1 MRRFWK
7 QDRFS
12 ALNRNQAHTLTDRA
26 LWNALPMISSEFAAN
41 RIRLALVLS
50 ELRPGGME
58 RVVVHLADGLAG
70 RAVPVE
76 VLCLQGP
83 GALAPLLTG
92 KGISVLPLESHAGRD
107 LRALWGL
114 RRELRRSGPDIVHL
128 HDYASLPYAAL
139 ANLCGGRKLVFTAH
153 GLLYD
158 GFEPLRKRLR
168 FFSRFLDGISAVSEK
183 VAERHREYLGW
194 RGPIDII
201 PNGVPEAPP
210 DADARRRV
218 RSELGCADETH
229 LFLAVGNP
237 RPEKGFEDLLEAAAL
252 LRKQSHAFMVAI
264 AGSLNESEYCRGLL
278 ARLQT
283 LNLSDHCRFLGFRQD
298 TPALYSAADSL
309 VLSSRSEG
317 LPMVILEAMTAGL
330 PVIATRGGGI
340 PDAVGDCARLV
351 DARNPPALAE
361 AMLEIQSSGETRR
374 TLGAAGKEHAAKH
387 HGIGRMVDQYL
398 AWYERILANR

>member
-1 MRRFWK
+1 
-7 QDRFS
+7 
-12 ALNRNQAHTLTDRA
+12 
-26 LWNALPMISSEFAAN
+26 MISSEFAAN

-58 RVVVHLADGLAG
+58 RVVVHLADEMAG

-107 LRALWGL
+107 LRALRGL
-114 RRELRRSGPDIVHL
+114 RRELLRARVNIIHL

-139 ANLCGGRKLVFTAH
+139 ANLYGGRKMVFTAH

-158 GFEPLRKRLR
+158 GFEPLRRRLR
-168 FFSRFLDGISAVSEK
+168 FFSRFLDGISAVSEQ

-218 RSELGCADETH
+218 RSELGCSDETH

-252 LRKQSHAFMVAI
+252 VREKSGAFLVAI

-283 LNLSDHCRFLGFRQD
+283 LNLTGHCRFLGFRQD
-298 TPALYSAADSL
+298 TAALYAAADSL

-330 PVIATRGGGI
+330 PVIATRVGGI

-361 AMLEIQSSGETRR
+361 AMLEIQSRGEMRR

-398 AWYERILANR
+398 AWYERILANW

>member
-1 MRRFWK
+1 M
-7 QDRFS
+7 Q
-12 ALNRNQAHTLTDRA
+12 NRA
-26 LWNALPMISSEFAAN
+26 I
-41 RIRLALVLS
+41 ALVVS
-50 ELRPGGME
+50 EMRAGGME
-58 RVVVHLADGLAG
+58 RIVAHLAESYKERNYRCMVFCTERPGILSDYLEKMQIEFESIGSSVFKIESVWRLG
-70 RAVPVE
+70 RA
-76 VLCLQGP
+76 LQNFDSS
-83 GALAPLLTG
+83 
-92 KGISVLPLESHAGRD
+92 I
-107 LRALWGL
+107 
-114 RRELRRSGPDIVHL
+114 IHL

-139 ANLCGGRKLVFTAH
+139 ANLYGGRKLVFTAH

-168 FFSRFLDGISAVSEK
+168 FFSRFLDGVSAVSEK

-252 LRKQSHAFMVAI
+252 LRKQSHAFLVAI

-330 PVIATRGGGI
+330 PVIATRVGGI

-361 AMLEIQSSGETRR
+361 AMLEIQSRGETRR